1 MVVSSASAAV
11 MSESE
16 RDEHFARLVEAYEA
30 KTPKSAALHREAKE
44 VLPGGDTRTVAFHP
58 PYPLTMTSGSGCTV
72 TDADGNTM
80 IDVLNNYTSLIHGHA
95 LPAINEAVTD
105 QIGKGTNF
113 AAALESQTV
122 LANILVDRV
131 RSVDLI
137 RFTNSGT
144 EATMN
149 MVRAARAFTGRDM
162 ILKIEGGYHG
172 TFDDFE
178 ISVHP
183 DPENAGPDGYPVP
196 TVDSP
201 GLPRGTA
208 DAVLV
213 TPFNDIPALERV
225 FAAHGDAIAGVILEP
240 VMGSAGMIPA
250 EAAFL
255 NAAREL
261 TNAHGALL
269 LFDEV
274 MSFRLG
280 FGGFQGE
287 VGVDPDLTAF
297 AKIIGG
303 GYPVG
308 AFGGRREIMAMFD
321 PASKRPMW
329 QSGTFNGNAVTMVA
343 GAAAMGAFPQSEVE
357 RINLLGSMLREAL
370 AQLFADRGI
379 GVTVTG
385 FGSFGAIHFTDR
397 PVRNYRDAARSDQ
410 SLKRMVHLALLLEGV
425 FAAPRLMFCTSTA
438 MDETT
443 VTELVSRF
451 DRAID
456 RITA

>member
-1 MVVSSASAAV
+1 MVVSSASTAV
-11 MSESE
+11 MSESGRNE
-16 RDEHFARLVEAYEA
+16 KFARLVSEYEA
-30 KTPKSAALHREAKE
+30 KTPTSAALHLEAKK

-58 PYPLTMTSGSGCTV
+58 PYPLTMASGSGCCV
-72 TDADGNTM
+72 IDADGNTF

-95 LPAINEAVTD
+95 LPAINEAVID

-122 LANILVDRV
+122 LASILVDRV

-149 MVRAARAFTGRDM
+149 MVRAARAFTGRDL

-183 DPENAGPDGYPVP
+183 DPEKAGPDGYPVP
-196 TVDSP
+196 SYDSP

-213 TPFNDIPALERV
+213 TPFNDCQALERV
-225 FAAHGDAIAGVILEP
+225 FAAHGDEIAGLILEP

-250 EAAFL
+250 EGAFL
-255 NAAREL
+255 EAARRL
-261 TNAHGALL
+261 TTAHGALL

-274 MSFRLG
+274 MAFRLG

-287 VGVDPDLTAF
+287 AGVDPDLSAF

-308 AFGGRREIMAMFD
+308 AFGGRHDIMAMFD
-321 PASKRPMW
+321 PASKRPVW
-329 QSGTFNGNAVTMVA
+329 QSGTFNGNGVTMVA
-343 GAAAMGAFPQSEVE
+343 GAAAMNAFPRSEVE
-357 RINLLGSMLREAL
+357 RINHLGGMLRDSL
-370 AQLFADRGI
+370 ARLFAVKGI
-379 GVTVTG
+379 EVTVTG
-385 FGSFGAIHFTDR
+385 FGSFGAIHFTGQR
-397 PVRNYRDAARSDQ
+397 VSNYRDAARSDQ
-410 SLKRMVHLALLLEGV
+410 SLKRMLHLALLLEGV

-438 MDETT
+438 MEETT
-443 VTELVSRF
+443 ITELVARF

-456 RITA
+456 RISA